1 MKRLQSVVI
10 GILVVLVCVVGF
22 GVYRYQVITTELD
35 RTREELRDR
44 EVDLARTQQE
54 LLDTWDEL
62 AETQDTL
69 VEVQA
74 KLSDT
79 EDILTRTESELAA
92 TVADYQEFSASY
104 LDICEQINS
113 RLGGDSE
120 SAKSF
125 VTVEAP
131 MVTEM
136 VEEITGGFSEN
147 KLWAHYKRLYD
158 WVVDNIDYSTDSPI
172 PVLPFNPVD
181 TPLSWESEYWRMPDE
196 TIQHK
201 AGDCEDMAF
210 LLASMIINYQQGRY
224 ATWIIGIRSASG
236 AHLAVAFPV
245 EGGQITILDPAGNY
259 YTRYRRNLSA
269 ERTSAEINNWLR
281 HWSDKMPEAHVEMV
295 FNDRFYKTFSSTEEF
310 LTWVEE

>member
-1 MKRLQSVVI
+1 MKHLQSIAI

-35 RTREELRDR
+35 QTQEELTDR
-44 EVDLARTQQE
+44 EVDLALTQQE
-54 LLDTWDEL
+54 LANIRDEW
-62 AETQDTL
+62 AETQDML

-104 LDICEQINS
+104 LDICEQINF
-113 RLGGDSE
+113 RLGGDWE
-120 SAKSF
+120 SVKSF
-125 VTVEAP
+125 VTAEAP

-136 VEEITGGFSEN
+136 VEEITGGFSESV
-147 KLWAHYKRLYD
+147 KGHWKDYERLYD

-172 PVLPFNPVD
+172 PVLPLNPVD
-181 TPLSWESEYWRMPDE
+181 TTLSWQSEYWRMPDE

-210 LLASMIINYQQGRY
+210 LLASMIINYHEGRY
-224 ATWIIGIRSASG
+224 ATWLIGIRSASG

-245 EGGQITILDPAGNY
+245 EGGADYDP
-259 YTRYRRNLSA
+259 
-269 ERTSAEINNWLR
+269 
-281 HWSDKMPEAHVEMV
+281 
-295 FNDRFYKTFSSTEEF
+295 
-310 LTWVEE
+310 